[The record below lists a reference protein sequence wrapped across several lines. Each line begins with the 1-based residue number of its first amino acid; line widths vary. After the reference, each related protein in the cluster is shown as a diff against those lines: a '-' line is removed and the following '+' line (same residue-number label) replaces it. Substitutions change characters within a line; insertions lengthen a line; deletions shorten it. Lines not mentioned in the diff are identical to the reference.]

1 MTQFEIFLL
10 RLKLFAFF
18 THRCLFYQ
26 YIVTHRFSCF
36 ISDYEPR
43 YDVFICYSYKD
54 VAWVKELFAE
64 LEKRGFTCCIDFKDF
79 VPGAPIV
86 ENISEAI
93 CYSRKTIAVLTPDS
107 VQSNWWTHELQ
118 KALTRIRFHQV
129 VPIVYKSCEIPL
141 ILQDRT
147 YLDWEN
153 CHVKPYFWDQ
163 LDRALRQP
171 ND

>member
-1 MTQFEIFLL
+1 MCY
-10 RLKLFAFF
+10 
-18 THRCLFYQ
+18 HD
-26 YIVTHRFSCF
+26 IVTHRFVF
-36 ISDYEPR
+36 ISDYEPK

-54 VAWVKELFAE
+54 VEWVKELSAE
-64 LEKRGFTCCIDFKDF
+64 LEKRGFICCIDFKDF
-79 VPGAPIV
+79 VIGATIV

-93 CYSRKTIAVLTPDS
+93 CYSRKTIAVLTPDF
-107 VQSNWWTHELQ
+107 VQSDWCCHELQ

-153 CHVKPYFWDQ
+153 CHVIPHFWNQ
-163 LDRALRQP
+163 LERALRQP
-171 ND
+171 NDGVI